1 MPTNQFFIAYDG
13 NKYQETKKYLN
24 LNDYL
29 KYDTIIEP
37 YGGTY
42 GFSRAI
48 YELDNTKKFIIYD
61 NNERLINFYNSL
73 KKMSSDEFN
82 EYMDGYNEIMNDL
95 QWRISPDS
103 RCIDRKKIKQMKT
116 QYPQYE
122 DIIFYNVEK
131 GKFSSSTNKKN
142 CNLFHQM
149 MANCTFIH
157 QSINDVDYDD
167 IDKDKTF
174 IYLDPPYIMSCNT
187 QYFDSGVDHT
197 KTIHKLF
204 TTIKKSNCMF
214 IHSTHF
220 LLDCVFDGK
229 NNAIKSISYE
239 KKYNTSK
246 KMITHDVF
254 TTACMGAIG
263 P

>member
-1 MPTNQFFIAYDG
+1 MPANQFFIAYDG

-61 NNERLINFYNSL
+61 NDERLINLYNSL
-73 KKMSSDEFN
+73 KSMTSDEFSEYIN
-82 EYMDGYNEIMNDL
+82 EYNEIMDDL
-95 QWRISPDS
+95 QWRVSPES
-103 RCIDRKKIKQMKT
+103 RYIDKGKFEQMITK
-116 QYPQYE
+116 YPKFE
-122 DIIFYNVEK
+122 DLIFYNIKK
-131 GKFSSSTNKKN
+131 GKFSAAIRRTN
-142 CNLFHQM
+142 CGLFHQM

-157 QSINDVDYDD
+157 QSINDVNYDD
-167 IDKDKTF
+167 IDLNKTL

-197 KTIHKLF
+197 QTIHKLF
-204 TTIKKSNCMF
+204 TTIKKANCMF
-214 IHSTHF
+214 VHSYHF

-229 NNAIKSISYE
+229 NNAVKSMSYE
-239 KKYNTSK
+239 KKYTLSK
-246 KMITHDVF
+246 KLITHDVF
-254 TTACMGAIG
+254 EKAE
-263 P
+263 